1 MLGGVIDEQKILDFY
16 KKIGGMD
23 TKESLEKYLLFTLS
37 PVIGGLKPSSTITL
51 SYDKK
56 EYSIWSNY
64 KKEFLEI
71 LKLKEIVLRKG
82 TKAEIILIYNEEN
95 LLNCINKKDNKEFL
109 NKLGYD
115 LTLTLEENLDILVY
129 RYEKYHCPHELGVF
143 LGIPIEDVIDFM
155 ECSDKKCLMCGYWK
169 VFNNYNNAKDIF
181 NKYDISKNIM
191 IKSIE
196 ENKALLNIVDMFN
209 KNIKFSIEL

>member
-1 MLGGVIDEQKILDFY
+1 MSKKILDFY

-95 LLNCINKKDNKEFL
+95 LLNCINKKDNMEFL

-209 KNIKFSIEL
+209 KNIKFSIKL

>member
-1 MLGGVIDEQKILDFY
+1 MSKKILDFY

-95 LLNCINKKDNKEFL
+95 LLNCINKKDNREFL

-196 ENKALLNIVDMFN
+196 ENKALLNIVNMFN
-209 KNIKFSIEL
+209 KNIKFSIKL

>member
-1 MLGGVIDEQKILDFY
+1 MSKKILDFY

-82 TKAEIILIYNEEN
+82 RKAEIILIYNEEN

>member
-1 MLGGVIDEQKILDFY
+1 MSKKILDFY

-95 LLNCINKKDNKEFL
+95 LLNCINKKDNREFL

-155 ECSDKKCLMCGYWK
+155 GCSDKKCLMCGYWK

-209 KNIKFSIEL
+209 KNIKFSIKL

>member
-1 MLGGVIDEQKILDFY
+1 MSKKILDFY

-95 LLNCINKKDNKEFL
+95 LLNCINKKDNRAFL

-209 KNIKFSIEL
+209 KNIKFSIKL

>member
-1 MLGGVIDEQKILDFY
+1 MSKKILDFY

>member
-1 MLGGVIDEQKILDFY
+1 MSKKILDFY

-95 LLNCINKKDNKEFL
+95 LLNCINKKDNREFL

-209 KNIKFSIEL
+209 KNIKFSIKL

>member
-1 MLGGVIDEQKILDFY
+1 MSKKILDFY

-95 LLNCINKKDNKEFL
+95 LLNCINKKDNREFL

-209 KNIKFSIEL
+209 KNIKFSIEF

>member
-1 MLGGVIDEQKILDFY
+1 MSKKILDFY

-23 TKESLEKYLLFTLS
+23 TKESLEKYLLFILS

-181 NKYDISKNIM
+181 NKYEISKNIM

>member
-1 MLGGVIDEQKILDFY
+1 MSKKILDFY

-56 EYSIWSNY
+56 EYSIWSTY

-95 LLNCINKKDNKEFL
+95 LLNCINKKDNREFL

-169 VFNNYNNAKDIF
+169 VFNNYNDAKDIF

-209 KNIKFSIEL
+209 KNIKFNIKL

>member
-1 MLGGVIDEQKILDFY
+1 MSKKILDFY

-71 LKLKEIVLRKG
+71 LKLKEVVLRKG

-95 LLNCINKKDNKEFL
+95 LLNCINKKDNREFL

-196 ENKALLNIVDMFN
+196 ENKALLNIVNMFN
-209 KNIKFSIEL
+209 KNIKFSIKF

>member
-1 MLGGVIDEQKILDFY
+1 MSKKILDFY

-181 NKYDISKNIM
+181 DKYDISKNIM

>member
-1 MLGGVIDEQKILDFY
+1 
-16 KKIGGMD
+16 
-23 TKESLEKYLLFTLS
+23 
-37 PVIGGLKPSSTITL
+37 
-51 SYDKK
+51 
-56 EYSIWSNY
+56 
-64 KKEFLEI
+64 
-71 LKLKEIVLRKG
+71 
-82 TKAEIILIYNEEN
+82 
-95 LLNCINKKDNKEFL
+95 
-109 NKLGYD
+109 
-115 LTLTLEENLDILVY
+115 
-129 RYEKYHCPHELGVF
+129 
-143 LGIPIEDVIDFM
+143 M

>member
-1 MLGGVIDEQKILDFY
+1 MSKKILDFY

-95 LLNCINKKDNKEFL
+95 LLNCINKKDNRAFL

-155 ECSDKKCLMCGYWK
+155 GCSDKKCLMCGYWK

-209 KNIKFSIEL
+209 KNIKFSIKL

>member
-1 MLGGVIDEQKILDFY
+1 MSKKILDFY
-16 KKIGGMD
+16 KKIGVMD

-95 LLNCINKKDNKEFL
+95 LLNCINKKDNRKFL

>member
-1 MLGGVIDEQKILDFY
+1 MSKKILDFY

-71 LKLKEIVLRKG
+71 LKLKEVVLRKG

-95 LLNCINKKDNKEFL
+95 LLNCINKKDNREFL

-196 ENKALLNIVDMFN
+196 ENKALLNIVNMFN
-209 KNIKFSIEL
+209 KNIKFSIKL

>member
-1 MLGGVIDEQKILDFY
+1 MSKKILDFY

-95 LLNCINKKDNKEFL
+95 LLNCINKKDNREFL